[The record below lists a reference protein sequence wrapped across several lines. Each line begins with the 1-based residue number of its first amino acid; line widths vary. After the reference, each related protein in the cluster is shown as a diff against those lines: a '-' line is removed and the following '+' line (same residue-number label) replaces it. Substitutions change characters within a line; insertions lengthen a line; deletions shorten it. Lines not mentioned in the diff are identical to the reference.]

1 MCKMKERLI
10 NEVDVLREDLISISD
25 DIHRNPE
32 LGYQEYRAVGLLTEE
47 LCKHGFSVEKGFLDM
62 PTAFKAVFHGK
73 GKGPAIAFMAE
84 YDALPEIGHA
94 CGHNLIGAMSIG
106 AAIALS
112 KIMSDIPGQVVVFG
126 TPAEETS
133 GAKVVMAEKGAF
145 DGIDAAMMIHP
156 KDINA
161 TKVTSLAMDAIEFA
175 YTGKVAQAAAAPWD
189 GINALDAV
197 IQLFNS
203 VNALRLRLKPEI
215 RIHGIITKGGVAANI
230 IPDKAIAQFY
240 IRGPERKYLNE
251 VVNKVMACA
260 QGSAIV
266 SEATLSTRNYEFS
279 FENLITNNELA
290 NAFEANLKY
299 LGVED
304 IDDTEVFSASTD
316 MGNVSHKVPSIHPN
330 LAIAPKGIVTHSV
343 EFMKAA
349 ASPMAHDA
357 LIVGAKALSLTG
369 YDVLTDP
376 NLLARIKQEFADKMT
391 YR

>member
-1 MCKMKERLI
+1 MCKMKERLT
-10 NEVDVLREDLISISD
+10 NEVDALKDDLISISGE
-25 DIHRNPE
+25 IHRNPE
-32 LGYQEYRAVGLLTEE
+32 LGYQEYKAAGLLTGE
-47 LCKHGFSVEKGFLDM
+47 LCRHGFSVEKGFLDM

-94 CGHNLIGAMSIG
+94 CGHNLIGTMSIG

-112 KIMSDIPGQVVVFG
+112 KIMGDIPGQVVVFG

-145 DGIDAAMMIHP
+145 DGIDVAMMIHP
-156 KDINA
+156 KDVNA
-161 TKVTSLAMDAIEFA
+161 AKVTSLAKDAIEFT
-175 YTGKVAQAAAAPWD
+175 YTGKVAQAASAPWN

-203 VNALRLRLKPEI
+203 INALRLRLKPEI
-215 RIHGIITKGGVAANI
+215 RIHGIITKGGIAANI
-230 IPDKAIAQFY
+230 IPDKAVAQFY

-251 VVNKVMACA
+251 VVSKVMTCA
-260 QGSAIV
+260 KGSATV

-279 FENLITNNELA
+279 FENLVTNNELA
-290 NAFEANLKY
+290 KAFEANLRK

-304 IDDTEVFSASTD
+304 IDDIVVSSASTD

-330 LAIAPKGIVTHSV
+330 LAIAPRGIAPHSL
-343 EFMKAA
+343 EFMEAA
-349 ASPMAHDA
+349 SSPMAHDA
-357 LIVGAKALSLTG
+357 LIIGAKALSLTG

-376 NLLARIKQEFADKMT
+376 NLLARIKQEFADKVA
-391 YR
+391 Y